1 MTSGVGEDGKVR
13 PEQASFIDQMF
24 F

>member
-13 PEQASFIDQMF
+13 PEQSPFIEQMRF
-24 F
+24 